1 MKALPTNHSPKVSVY
16 RHVYGVNL
24 AGYIARPA
32 NGQKVHPK
40 RLRVFSKNAW
50 RRWPT
55 SVIAAIKQML

>member
-32 NGQKVHPK
+32 NGQKSTQKGLGYFRKMPGVDGPPA
-40 RLRVFSKNAW
+40 S
-50 RRWPT
+50 
-55 SVIAAIKQML
+55 